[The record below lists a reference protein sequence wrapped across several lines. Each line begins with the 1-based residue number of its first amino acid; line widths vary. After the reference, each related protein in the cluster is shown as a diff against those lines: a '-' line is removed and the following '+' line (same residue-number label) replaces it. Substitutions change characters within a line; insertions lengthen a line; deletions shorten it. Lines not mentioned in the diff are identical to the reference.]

1 MGSGDMASVK
11 DNKIS
16 TVCHRLIHTKKKNRR
31 VTPSSICISGN
42 NQQQK
47 KKNPGVNACKK
58 NGGKALVPSVS
69 FTICGK
75 EGRRRNFRGF
85 VTLKKTTTK
94 VHLPSTTT
102 S

>member
-1 MGSGDMASVK
+1 MASVK

-47 KKNPGVNACKK
+47 KKIPESMLAKKMGGRLLSLPFHSRFAGRKEEGGISGV
-58 NGGKALVPSVS
+58 L
-69 FTICGK
+69 
-75 EGRRRNFRGF
+75 
-85 VTLKKTTTK
+85 
-94 VHLPSTTT
+94 
-102 S
+102 